1 MNQILFFLS
10 QIGVED
16 ILRSFAS
23 DDEFHSDC
31 PETMQS
37 VHWKLSS
44 SGVDKPKLIDYTMD

>member
-1 MNQILFFLS
+1 MNQTLFFLS
-10 QIGVED
+10 QTGVED
-16 ILRSFAS
+16 ILRTFAS